1 MATAIQD
8 SPGETWLPAGQHLIY
23 SLSTNTTITDAFRF
37 IVQVEENGTEIA
49 KLYLTPNTNNVAHFD
64 LSQVVTGRVEVD
76 SLKYNTNDVIHAFN
90 NKMYSRANDGIRRYT
105 VRVGE
110 WDGSTESLDEDS
122 QSVYLID
129 GYEQLS
135 AGLHPGFSNYYGTGN
150 KKKVWLSDRE
160 PVDSVINV
168 KAAIEDNGVVAF
180 LNTDDTGSLI
190 ERLVINIYDT
200 SGTLDNT
207 LTYDINST
215 NGGLVPSTA
224 WGNTNNNGSLLY
236 AYLYPASFT
245 ALTAA
250 LNAVTGGWGHY
261 DVIPSTGLNVQTGN
275 ILRVTNSC
283 RYSKNEAVQLAW
295 ANTRGGWDYLRFNG
309 KKQKTVTREEKT
321 YRKIVGDY
329 DRSTFTFATTAR
341 EIKPYQ
347 LEAKERYQL
356 NGILT
361 IEELTLM
368 QYCMRSKNVMARID
382 GLWVPVTIQTNSMQI
397 EEETVSKVFVTSF
410 NVELAQIIR
419 C

>member
-1 MATAIQD
+1 MATAIQSAPD
-8 SPGETWLPAGQHLIY
+8 ETWQPAGQHLIY
-23 SLSTNTTITDAFRF
+23 TLSTNTTPITDAFRF

-49 KLYLTPNTNNVAHFD
+49 KLYLTPNTNDVAHFD

-76 SLKYNTNDVIHAFN
+76 DLKYQTTNVVHSLN
-90 NKMYSRANDGIRRYT
+90 NKAFTRANNGVKRYT
-105 VRVGE
+105 VKVGE
-110 WDGSTESLDEDS
+110 WDGSTESLDEDN
-122 QSVYLID
+122 QTVYLID
-129 GYEQLS
+129 GYEQIT
-135 AGLHPGFSNYYGTGN
+135 AGLHPGFSDYYGTGS

-168 KAAIEDNGVVAF
+168 KADIDDNGVAAF

-200 SGTLDNT
+200 SGTLDDT
-207 LTYDINST
+207 LTYDLNTTNGAQLPSALAST
-215 NGGLVPSTA
+215 NTNGTLV
-224 WGNTNNNGSLLY
+224 Y
-236 AYLYPASFT
+236 AYVYPASLT
-245 ALTAA
+245 ALTTA
-250 LNAVTGGWGHY
+250 LNTVTGGWGHY
-261 DVIPSTGLNVQTGN
+261 DVIPSTGLNVQTGV
-275 ILRVTNSC
+275 ILRVTNDC

-321 YRKIVGDY
+321 YRKIVGNY
-329 DRSTFTFATTAR
+329 DESNFRFSTSSR

-382 GLWVPVTIQTNSMQI
+382 GFWQPVTIASNSMQI

-410 NVELAQIIR
+410 EVELAQIIR